1 MGLSKV
7 RPALRLWA
15 CLQQVSS
22 LQYRFLGTAGSFRI
36 KWSSDLAGPILNS
49 LNTGAAERAQITN
62 PQLGKYGRGGRFH
75 LHEFTVSGAEDL
87 HMNTPSMIPPPETRA
102 NMCPR
107 GFRRS

>member
-22 LQYRFLGTAGSFRI
+22 LQYRFLGTAGSFPI
-36 KWSSDLAGPILNS
+36 TWSSDLAGPI

-75 LHEFTVSGAEDL
+75 LHDL
-87 HMNTPSMIPPPETRA
+87 L
-102 NMCPR
+102 
-107 GFRRS
+107 